1 RFLASLGSL
10 EARRQVARDGA
21 SASRAGGGASGKHP
35 RPPLANAFVAPR
47 DETEEKVAALWQD
60 LLGVESVGITDNFF
74 ELGGHSLLGV
84 QLLSRIRE
92 AFQVE
97 LSMRA
102 LFESPTVEVM
112 TVAIV
117 EASASQLDP
126 DALEAMLAELEQS

>member
-1 RFLASLGSL
+1 M
-10 EARRQVARDGA
+10 ARDGA
-21 SASRAGGGASGKHP
+21 STARTGGSASGRHT

-92 AFQVE
+92 AFQV
-97 LSMRA
+97 SCPCA
-102 LFESPTVEVM
+102 PSSSP
-112 TVAIV
+112 
-117 EASASQLDP
+117 P
-126 DALEAMLAELEQS
+126 PWR